1 MKEYGWGSMM
11 NDYTFLEDIG
21 RKVGEVGREIVRG
34 GYSHPT
40 SLSHPSSHSSRGGGG
55 RGRGRGAG
63 PKRGRG
69 VGGKTKR
76 DIWKMQMEVRD
87 VDVDLLPLGMKR
99 RKANQSSWD
108 FKCVFQLSIQFEADW
123 CNPENKQ
130 PS

>member
-40 SLSHPSSHSSRGGGG
+40 SLSHPSSRGGSGRG

-76 DIWKMQMEVRD
+76 DVWKMQMEVRD

-108 FKCVFQLSIQFEADW
+108 FKCVFPASVQAKADLCVSETKW
-123 CNPENKQ
+123 LF
-130 PS
+130 